1 MNGSVRM
8 DDTDMKALNVRWMR
22 AQIGFVAQMPTLF
35 SATIR
40 DNIALGAGV
49 DVSVDPATGKRVMTP
64 RPVSE
69 ADIIE
74 AAQTANA
81 HDFISRLPEGYDTML
96 GARGALLSGGQKQ
109 RVAIARALVRKP
121 AVLLLDE
128 STSALDS
135 ASERVVQVALQR
147 ASKGRTTVVIAHRLS
162 TIQDADAIAV
172 VNAGRIVELGTHSEL
187 MRVDG
192 GKYRAL
198 VQMQNMTDETVEQ
211 RDARKAARAAEATNA
226 ARATTDFP
234 VTADEPSML
243 TAGMEKSVLVDPSLT
258 DDSSSESGK
267 DKAVDVDKGV
277 IMRAIRTNKSEWLY
291 ILMGSAGAFAAGA
304 AWPVMAV
311 VFSRVL
317 VFLGD
322 PSDAANSSVRNHSLG
337 FVALGGIM
345 AVANYSQLAFLGIS
359 AERMTKQLRA
369 ASFRAMLRQEMAF
382 FDEKKNSV
390 GALSTRL
397 ATEATLVKGLT
408 GDAAGSLV
416 MMLGAVGVGV
426 IIGLASCWRVAL
438 VVLAVMPG
446 VALGGYLEVQQM
458 TADDSKS
465 RAFFAQAG
473 QIASEAVDNVRTV
486 TSLGVQNH
494 FLARYL
500 KELEGPVNKG
510 RRAAIVAGLG
520 FGVAEFCLFAV
531 WALAFYTGN
540 RFAAKGQCSFS
551 GVLEALTAILFGMMM
566 IGQAAA
572 SAPDVSSSMVAAT
585 QIFRLLDRQS
595 EIDPF
600 GEGGEKP
607 SDVAGAVALK
617 DVEFNYP
624 SRPDVPVLRGMTAAV
639 APGKTLALVGES
651 GSGKS
656 TVVSLLE
663 RFYDIASG
671 SLTLDECE
679 ASLYNVGN
687 LRSHLA
693 IVSQEP
699 DLFSMSVAR
708 NIAYGF
714 TNTEGTVV
722 TDAQIEA
729 AARLANAHDFIMALP
744 DGYASEVGER
754 GGRLSGGQRQRVA
767 IARALVRQPKVLLLD
782 ESTAALD
789 SISEKAVQD
798 ALDKAASSRT
808 TVVIAHRLSSIQ
820 SADAIAV
827 VAQGAVVEIGT
838 HQDLMARQ
846 GAYALLVQNQTMDH

>member
-1 MNGSVRM
+1 MS
-8 DDTDMKALNVRWMR
+8 
-22 AQIGFVAQMPTLF
+22 
-35 SATIR
+35 
-40 DNIALGAGV
+40 
-49 DVSVDPATGKRVMTP
+49 P

-81 HDFISRLPEGYDTML
+81 HDFICRLPEGYDTML

-135 ASERVVQVALQR
+135 ASERVVQVALQS

-172 VNAGRIVELGTHSEL
+172 INAGQVVELGTHGEL

-198 VQMQNMTDETVEQ
+198 VELQTVTEESSEE
-211 RDARKAARAAEATNA
+211 RHARKAARAAETEHYARDADAIAGSA
-226 ARATTDFP
+226 ADEQSS
-234 VTADEPSML
+234 VTAGKMVRS
-243 TAGMEKSVLVDPSLT
+243 TLVDPSLGG
-258 DDSSSESGK
+258 DSSSESSK
-267 DKAVDVDKGV
+267 DKVVEVDKGV
-277 IMRAIRTNKSEWLY
+277 IMRAIRTNSSEWLY
-291 ILMGSAGAFAAGA
+291 VLMGSVGAFCSGA

-311 VFSRVL
+311 VFSKVL
-317 VFLGD
+317 VLLGD
-322 PSDAANSSVRNHSLG
+322 PSEDANAQVRNYALA
-337 FVALGGIM
+337 FVALGGVM
-345 AVANYSQLAFLGIS
+345 ALSNYAQLAFLGIS
-359 AERMTKQLRA
+359 GERMTMKLRA
-369 ASFRAMLRQEMAF
+369 ASFRAMLAQEMAY
-382 FDEKKNSV
+382 FDDKKSSV
-390 GALSTRL
+390 GALSNRL

-408 GDAAGSLV
+408 GDSAGAII
-416 MMLGAVGVGV
+416 MMLGAVGVGI
-426 IIGLASCWRVAL
+426 IIGLVSCWRVAL
-438 VVLAVMPG
+438 IVLAIMPG

-486 TSLGVQNH
+486 TSLGVQKH
-494 FLARYL
+494 FLAKYM
-500 KELEGPVNKG
+500 KELEGPVLKG
-510 RRAAIVAGLG
+510 QRAAVVAGIG
-520 FGVAEFCLFAV
+520 FGVAEFSIFAV
-531 WALAFYTGN
+531 WALAFWSGN
-540 RFAAKGQCSFS
+540 LFAVRGQCSFS
-551 GVLEALTAILFGMMM
+551 GVLEALTVILFGMMM

-595 EIDPF
+595 AIDPM
-600 GEGGEKP
+600 GRGGEERADVEG
-607 SDVAGAVALK
+607 DVAMR

-624 SRPDVPVLRGMTAAV
+624 SRPDVPVLHGLTAAV
-639 APGKTLALVGES
+639 TPGKTLALVGES

-663 RFYDIASG
+663 RFYDISG
-671 SLTLDECE
+671 GSVTVDGVEVS
-679 ASLYNVGN
+679 AFNVAN

-699 DLFSMSVAR
+699 DLFSMSVR
-708 NIAYGF
+708 DNIAYGF

-722 TDAQIEA
+722 TDAQVEA
-729 AARLANAHDFIMALP
+729 AARQANAHDFIMALP
-744 DGYASEVGER
+744 GGYASEVGER

-767 IARALVRQPKVLLLD
+767 IARALVRSPKVLLLD

-789 SISEKAVQD
+789 SISEKAVQE
-798 ALDKAASSRT
+798 ALNKASSSRT

-827 VAQGAVVEIGT
+827 LAQGAVVEIGT
-838 HQDLMARQ
+838 HAELMGRR
-846 GAYALLVQNQTMDH
+846 GAYALLVQNQAMDQ